1 MLLWMLFVACI
12 IIEIVFT
19 PLFLKAQWPQACFK
33 SLVYKMICS
42 SAFVCIGVLSVFI
55 TGNKSTYAIM
65 MLVGLALGWIGDYF
79 LHAKTTNTYFAIGMI
94 SFMLEHIAYIAC
106 YMRTI
111 PVISSEYNMFNPVEI
126 IVISAL
132 LVLAFVGAAKFKVEF
147 SMKILKLGVAVY
159 TAILITMFVKATALG
174 IAYYKTGA
182 ENGLIALL
190 VLLLGSLCFTLSD
203 ATIGLLMFAGKKKNK
218 PLKVFN
224 IVTYFAGQALLA
236 SSILF
241 INA

>member
-12 IIEIVFT
+12 IIEIIFT
-19 PLFLKAQWPQACFK
+19 PLFFKAQWPQACFK

-79 LHAKTTNTYFAIGMI
+79 LHAKSTSLYFGIGMV
-94 SFMLEHIAYIAC
+94 SFMLGHIAYIAC

-126 IVISAL
+126 IIISVL
-132 LVLAFVGAAKFKVEF
+132 LILAFVGAVKFKVEF

>member
-1 MLLWMLFVACI
+1 MLLWGLFIVCI
-12 IIEIVFT
+12 VIEIIFT

-42 SAFVCIGVLSVFI
+42 TAFVSIGVLSVLI
-55 TGNKSTYAIM
+55 SGNKSTYAIM
-65 MLVGLALGWIGDYF
+65 MLAGLALGWIGDYF
-79 LHAKTTNTYFAIGMI
+79 LHAKTTNTYFAIGMV
-94 SFMLEHIAYIAC
+94 SFMLGHIAYIAC
-106 YMRTI
+106 YMRTL
-111 PVISSEYNMFNPVEI
+111 PLISSDYNMLNPIEI
-126 IVISAL
+126 IIIAAL
-132 LVLAFVGAAKFKVEF
+132 LLLSYVGAVKFKVEF
-147 SMKILKLGVAVY
+147 SMKILKFGVIAY
-159 TAILITMFVKATALG
+159 TAILVTMFIKATALG
-174 IAYYKTGA
+174 ITYYKTGA
-182 ENGLIALL
+182 ENGWIALVVL
-190 VLLLGSLCFTLSD
+190 VLGSLCFTLSD

>member
-79 LHAKTTNTYFAIGMI
+79 LHAKSTSLYFGIGMV
-94 SFMLEHIAYIAC
+94 SFMLGHIAYIAC

-111 PVISSEYNMFNPVEI
+111 PVISPEYNMFNPVEI
-126 IVISAL
+126 IIISVL
-132 LVLAFVGAAKFKVEF
+132 LILAFVGAVKFKVEF

-182 ENGLIALL
+182 ENGLVALL
-190 VLLLGSLCFTLSD
+190 VLAFGSLCFTLSD

-224 IVTYFAGQALLA
+224 IVTYFAGQVLLA